1 MAKRAIDS
9 NSPFPRQFPREL
21 LVMESGRHV
30 YLEDREGVRYLDF
43 GAGIAVNALGYG
55 RRDLARIAARQMRK
69 LVHVSNLFGTDPSL
83 QLARQIL
90 ADANQRIGRSVSANS
105 VSGTQ
110 SEAEHRYTAVHFG
123 NSGTEANEAA
133 IKYARAYGRRVRGI
147 DAPVIVAMENAFHG
161 RTMGALAASGRES
174 YKEPFRPMLP
184 GFRHVPMNDVQ
195 ALTEAIGADVVAVMV
210 EPVQGEG
217 GLDVLSPE
225 AVDLLAR
232 LRREQGLLVI
242 ADEVQTGLGRMGTLF
257 GSEAFGLQP
266 DIITLSK
273 PLAGGLPLSATIISA
288 AINDSLEPGD
298 HGTTFGGGPAT
309 CAVGLKVWNIVRD
322 PGFLAGVQA
331 RAEELRVA
339 LEDLVARGPSLGG
352 PLGRGLLTGIRVD
365 SILPKQIVSDA
376 RDRRLLLLTSGA
388 DVIRIA
394 PPLVIRSKEIQTGVG
409 ILAEVLGAT
418 GLLPATADNNSQ
430 EDQEGE
436 TE

>member
-1 MAKRAIDS
+1 MANRAIDG

-30 YLEDREGVRYLDF
+30 YLEDRAGGRYLDF

-69 LVHVSNLFGTDPSL
+69 LVHVSNLFGTEPSL

-90 ADANQRIGRSVSANS
+90 ADANARLGAEQGRQYA
-105 VSGTQ
+105 
-110 SEAEHRYTAVHFG
+110 AVHFG

-147 DAPVIVAMENAFHG
+147 EAPVIVAMENAFHG
-161 RTMGALAASGRES
+161 RTMGALAASGREA
-174 YKEPFRPMLP
+174 YKDPFRPMLP
-184 GFRHVPMNDVQ
+184 GFRHVPLNDAAALQ
-195 ALTEAIGADVVAVMV
+195 AACTQDVVAVMV

-217 GLDVLSPE
+217 GLGVLSAE
-225 AVDLLAR
+225 TVALLAR
-232 LRREQGLLVI
+232 LQQERDILVI
-242 ADEVQTGLGRMGTLF
+242 ADEVQTGLGRLGTLF
-257 GSEAFGLQP
+257 GSEGFGLHP

-288 AINDSLEPGD
+288 AIDKSLEPGD
-298 HGTTFGGGPAT
+298 HGTTFGGGPVT
-309 CAVGLKVWNIVRD
+309 CAVGLRVWSIIRD
-322 PGFLAGVQA
+322 PDFLAAVQQ
-331 RAEELRVA
+331 RATELQEA
-339 LEDLVARGPSLGG
+339 LRALVERGPSLGG

-365 SILPKQIVSDA
+365 SVLPKQIVSDA

-394 PPLVIRSKEIQTGVG
+394 PPLVIRSREVQAGVG
-409 ILAEVLGAT
+409 ILAEVLAAT
-418 GLLPATADNNSQ
+418 GLLPDLANEDVQ
-430 EDQEGE
+430 EEEGE
-436 TE
+436 ME